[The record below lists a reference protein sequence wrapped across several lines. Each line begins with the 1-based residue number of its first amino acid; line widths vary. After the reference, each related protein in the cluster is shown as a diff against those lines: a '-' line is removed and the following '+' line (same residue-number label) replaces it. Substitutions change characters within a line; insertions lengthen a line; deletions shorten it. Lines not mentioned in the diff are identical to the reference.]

1 MILRK
6 PYAFLI
12 KNFKKIH
19 LILTFLLVYLAIKIY
34 GIVKFFSEYASS
46 GYYNVVSNIAGSH
59 INIFM
64 YIAVILILAAG
75 IFIYMLMYNKKKNTK
90 YYMALIIYYII
101 VFIMLSVSFGI
112 FSSLEKAS
120 ADVQMARIYR
130 DVSLMISLPQY
141 FFILYTFLRGCGFN
155 LKQFN
160 FQLDLKE
167 LEIEASDAEEV
178 ELTVGIE
185 TYKAKRSIRRF
196 IREFSYYIKENTFIF
211 ICIISIVGLV
221 IGTSIF
227 MNLNVYH
234 KVYKE
239 NKVIPYKTFNIKVNK
254 SYLTNKDYSGKVILN
269 NKYYLVLNVNILN
282 RSTINNK
289 IKLTDFRLK
298 INNDN
303 IYPTKNKMEYFVDLG
318 TPYKEDKIKANSNDN
333 YLLIYELDSN
343 QIRKNYIIK
352 ILDSIDYTVGD
363 LKTKYKD
370 VKVIPQNLENIT
382 DKKEASINEEVS
394 LNNSITKNSKLK
406 ITNYDIQNTYKYNY
420 DFCVENECKVS
431 TNIITPDYTKASNS
445 SLIILDYEFSLDE
458 NSSIKNINFFFE
470 QYAKIRVTNNDNQTV
485 YDTKNLT
492 TSEIKDKIVLQTDS
506 SIKTADKIDL
516 VLDIR
521 NTEYIINL
529 KS

>member
-1 MILRK
+1 MFDI
-6 PYAFLI
+6 
-12 KNFKKIH
+12 
-19 LILTFLLVYLAIKIY
+19 
-34 GIVKFFSEYASS
+34 
-46 GYYNVVSNIAGSH
+46 
-59 INIFM
+59 
-64 YIAVILILAAG
+64 
-75 IFIYMLMYNKKKNTK
+75 
-90 YYMALIIYYII
+90 
-101 VFIMLSVSFGI
+101 
-112 FSSLEKAS
+112 
-120 ADVQMARIYR
+120 D
-130 DVSLMISLPQY
+130 
-141 FFILYTFLRGCGFN
+141 
-155 LKQFN
+155 
-160 FQLDLKE
+160 DLKE

-269 NKYYLVLNVNILN
+269 DKYYLVLNVNISN

-363 LKTKYKD
+363 LKAKYKD
-370 VKVIPQNLENIT
+370 VKVIPQNLENKT
-382 DKKEASINEEVS
+382 EKKETSINEEVS
-394 LNNSITKNSKLK
+394 LNNSIDEVKEIYKTGNVNVFLK
-406 ITNYDIQNTYKYNY
+406 KYDEKVSEDENIHISTNLGLPVVFKDNTYIA
-420 DFCVENECKVS
+420 ENFRK
-431 TNIITPDYTKASNS
+431 IAKRID
-445 SLIILDYEFSLDE
+445 DM
-458 NSSIKNINFFFE
+458 KN
-470 QYAKIRVTNNDNQTV
+470 
-485 YDTKNLT
+485 
-492 TSEIKDKIVLQTDS
+492 
-506 SIKTADKIDL
+506 
-516 VLDIR
+516 
-521 NTEYIINL
+521 
-529 KS
+529 